1 MVPESIPSNL
11 RAEQPCA
18 MCRRETAIGSLLH
31 AARRRI
37 SDLDGRDIYVCADC
51 HEAARATRGGEP
63 LSDDDL
69 RNFVK
74 SASLAAIA
82 WGRG

>member
-1 MVPESIPSNL
+1 MTSNPQT
-11 RAEQPCA
+11 EQPCA
-18 MCRRETAIGSLLH
+18 LCRRETAIGNLLH

-63 LSDDDL
+63 LSDHDL
-69 RNFVK
+69 HNYVRT
-74 SASLAAIA
+74 ASLAAIT

>member
-1 MVPESIPSNL
+1 MAPASVPSTL
-11 RAEQPCA
+11 RVEQPCA
-18 MCRRETAIGSLLH
+18 ICRRETAIGSLLH

-37 SDLDGRDIYVCADC
+37 SDLDGRDTYVCADC
-51 HEAARATRGGEP
+51 HEAARAARGGEQ

-69 RNFVK
+69 RNFVR
-74 SASLAAIA
+74 SASLAGIA

>member
-1 MVPESIPSNL
+1 MAPESIPSNL
-11 RAEQPCA
+11 QAVQPCA
-18 MCRRETAIGSLLH
+18 ICRRETAIGSLLH
-31 AARRRI
+31 ATRRRL

-69 RNFVK
+69 RSFVRT
-74 SASLAAIA
+74 ASLAGIA